1 MHLMKITIS
10 FNDKEVLSFDI
21 IFIILLLLVYL
32 FYLSKQALNKVCEFQ
47 DNSKS
52 VTDNNENEINI
63 QEIKTNLNKDDNDLI
78 MEKSKENVDN
88 NTFTERNKNEK
99 GNMESVSERG
109 KTQKQVKLEE
119 EWMLI
124 RKGRKQKIDSSKNK

>member
-1 MHLMKITIS
+1 MKITIS

-63 QEIKTNLNKDDNDLI
+63 QEIKTNLKKDDNDLI
-78 MEKSKENVDN
+78 IEKSKENVDN

>member
-63 QEIKTNLNKDDNDLI
+63 QEIKTNLKKDDNDLI
-78 MEKSKENVDN
+78 IEKSKENVDN

>member
-1 MHLMKITIS
+1 
-10 FNDKEVLSFDI
+10 
-21 IFIILLLLVYL
+21 
-32 FYLSKQALNKVCEFQ
+32 
-47 DNSKS
+47 
-52 VTDNNENEINI
+52 
-63 QEIKTNLNKDDNDLI
+63 

>member
-63 QEIKTNLNKDDNDLI
+63 QEIKTNLKKDDNDLI
-78 MEKSKENVDN
+78 IEKSKENVDN

-99 GNMESVSERG
+99 GNMESVLERG